1 MFSIIFSIVFHFFRF
16 NAYAINTIYYDLNG
30 GSGKCLEGVLQNFI
44 TWPANPPAHSTQ
56 LQGAFA
62 ELDSHDVGQL
72 TSDDFVKAHGH
83 PRTSMTSGNGEG
95 EIVNKFQWIPV
106 LWEVHVKNL
115 WVCSVGSVCLLF
127 ASFFLDEMQY
137 TILFECKL
145 MIFSEVLHQTSSNY
159 VYLCIIHVFRKLFQG
174 LHRLG
179 YTEDRGCEFHRSLM
193 KSLVAIVVKR
203 VLRDPFTRMPVLSS
217 ARWTP
222 TRQGFWPW
230 RAQASTIK
238 DNGFFIENGQGL
250 SNLLQG
256 SLHGLHR
263 LQNCSFHHV
272 HTYSSNKSVVFRSIF
287 LWLCRNSL
295 CILCDH
301 WLGVNAQ
308 FCINWFWFLYHETC
322 GIDLR
327 FFPKQC
333 GHTEGFLP

>member
-1 MFSIIFSIVFHFFRF
+1 MDSSTLGGACEKSLGLQRWKCVCCLQVFFLAGWDAVVYSLNVSWWYFQKFSIKH
-16 NAYAINTIYYDLNG
+16 
-30 GSGKCLEGVLQNFI
+30 
-44 TWPANPPAHSTQ
+44 
-56 LQGAFA
+56 
-62 ELDSHDVGQL
+62 
-72 TSDDFVKAHGH
+72 
-83 PRTSMTSGNGEG
+83 
-95 EIVNKFQWIPV
+95 
-106 LWEVHVKNL
+106 
-115 WVCSVGSVCLLF
+115 
-127 ASFFLDEMQY
+127 
-137 TILFECKL
+137 
-145 MIFSEVLHQTSSNY
+145 HQTMMYIYMYN
-159 VYLCIIHVFRKLFQG
+159 HGFRKLLQG

-287 LWLCRNSL
+287 LWLCWSSL
-295 CILCDH
+295 M
-301 WLGVNAQ
+301 Q
-308 FCINWFWFLYHETC
+308 FVYFVWSLTWS
-322 GIDLR
+322 
-327 FFPKQC
+327 
-333 GHTEGFLP
+333 